1 MNSLR
6 SGAIGILPPG
16 ALGVSLFHHLTH
28 QSNDLDGEVCFLSR
42 SDSSSTVALR
52 AAGILKIQAGDEL
65 KEIPLPN
72 LLKGDLI
79 TCFRAGELP
88 EALLI
93 CTNPDQLL
101 DLVSECVALLETV
114 AEAGLL
120 SPKALPFPAVV
131 LCSNG
136 IYYQRVR
143 QVFIE
148 KLEEATL
155 FGRLPDL
162 WPDLMPA
169 IVGRWLRGVSI
180 QTGVRDGSGAS
191 AIYRPGPSGITRI
204 AGGDRE
210 IRQRVVQ
217 SCVERGAWFEDAGDL
232 SPTRIEFDK
241 AIVNLAS
248 NLIGLLLAIDEQGH
262 FHRLQIGEVAEA
274 KNHERLE
281 KLATEVFRV
290 GRAVR
295 AYSTNDELSDQVARL
310 HQTLDLHRDHVPS
323 SVQWVDVQL
332 RRGELKAR
340 LTPTEKWLLEP
351 LVRYALA
358 AHLPDTAHYF
368 KSLERELIA
377 KLRKAIG
384 RRGSDM

>member
-6 SGAIGILPPG
+6 SGTIGILPPG

-28 QSNDLDGEVCFLSR
+28 GSNDLDGKVCFLSR
-42 SDSSSTVALR
+42 TDSQSTAELK
-52 AAGILKIQAGDEL
+52 AAGILRIQAADEL
-65 KEIPLPN
+65 KEIPLPA

-79 TCFRAGELP
+79 TCFRADELP
-88 EALLI
+88 EMLLI

-101 DLVSECVALLETV
+101 GLVSECVALLETV
-114 AEAGLL
+114 AEVGLL
-120 SPKALPFPAVV
+120 SPNSLPFPAVV

-136 IYYQRVR
+136 IYFQRVR

-210 IRQRVVQ
+210 IRQKIVQ

-248 NLIGLLLAIDEQGH
+248 NLIGLLLAIDDQGN
-262 FHRLQIGEVAEA
+262 FHRLQIGEVADA
-274 KNHERLE
+274 KNHDRLE
-281 KLATEVFRV
+281 KLAAEVFGV

-295 AYSTNDELSDQVARL
+295 AYGPNDELSDQVARL
-310 HQTLDLHRDHVPS
+310 HQTLELHRDHVPS

-332 RRGELKAR
+332 RRGELKAK

-351 LVRYALA
+351 LIRYALA
-358 AHLPDTAHYF
+358 AHLPDTANYF
-368 KSLERELIA
+368 KSLERALID